1 MMANTSAVLF
11 GEVGSE
17 VSFGGGGFEKK
28 SVGNWE
34 RMVSI
39 LTFSGSFRLNSYGRK
54 GFLAQSSS
62 YLFRKPSRFAVAL
75 LNDMRRSES
84 RYPPVC

>member
-1 MMANTSAVLF
+1 MANTRAVLF
-11 GEVGSE
+11 GEAGSE

-34 RMVSI
+34 RMVSM
-39 LTFSGSFRLNSYGRK
+39 LTFAGSFRLNSYGRK

-62 YLFRKPSRFAVAL
+62 YLFRRPSRLAVAL
-75 LNDMRRSES
+75 LNDIRRSES
-84 RYPPVC
+84 RKAPVC